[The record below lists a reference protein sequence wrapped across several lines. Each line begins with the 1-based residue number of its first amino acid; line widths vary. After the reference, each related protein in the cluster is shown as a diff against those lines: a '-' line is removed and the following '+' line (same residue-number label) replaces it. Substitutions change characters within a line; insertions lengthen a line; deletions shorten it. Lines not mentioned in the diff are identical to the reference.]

1 MEDKSLNERFQAML
15 ETLQEKMAEDEFYVL
30 TKEEKELFNAA
41 FNNKDEIAE
50 SAQNYFK
57 DACGYQYED
66 GFRYC
71 VHDFL
76 DTNKILEDWVFSK
89 EKGSTIKIKD
99 LSIQYKKAVLR
110 IIKTH
115 EECDTSLEERNIDW
129 SIELINNMLSNV
141 E

>member
-1 MEDKSLNERFQAML
+1 MEDKSLNERFLAML

-30 TKEEKELFNAA
+30 TKEEKKILSTA

-50 SAQNYFK
+50 STQNYFK

-76 DTNKILEDWVFSK
+76 DTNKILEDWIFSK

-99 LSIQYKKAVLR
+99 LDIQQKKTVLR
-110 IIKTH
+110 IIRSH
-115 EECDTSLEERNIDW
+115 EECGVGLQEMSLDW
-129 SIELINNMLSNV
+129 CVGLINNLISNT